1 MCIRLCVDSICTVRP
16 TYFCDKHMCGTIV
29 NEEIPVPEDI
39 RRDFVE
45 VRYIL
50 FICKSDEGTTLPCR

>member
-1 MCIRLCVDSICTVRP
+1 MCIRLCVDGICTVRP

-29 NEEIPVPEDI
+29 NEEILVPEDI

-45 VRYIL
+45 VR
-50 FICKSDEGTTLPCR
+50 